1 MYLCLLQFLSG
12 SECALVLAL
21 NHVGVPLTLAVLVV
35 LQQAYSE
42 QTQALDQDQDQSGHI
57 SQHSPYPKFHLA
69 VLLLAC
75 SWADGE
81 LCTVESALKSLYPCA
96 LPWSCYFDPTLQL
109 HLASPLPLYHLASQ
123 MLACPLQGE

>member
-42 QTQALDQDQDQSGHI
+42 QTQALDQDQSGHI

-81 LCTVESALKSLYPCA
+81 LCTVESVLKSLYPCA
-96 LPWSCYFDPTLQL
+96 LPWSRYFDPTLQL
-109 HLASPLPLYHLASQ
+109 HLASPLPLYHLAGQ